1 MPTCQRRILLND
13 IDAAGVAFS
22 ARIIA
27 IAHESFEQACAAS
40 GAALEQLIAARV
52 GLPLVHVE
60 ADFHAPMRHGD
71 LIDIDVHCARIGGG
85 SVTIA
90 ISLRRGSKPT
100 ATVRQ
105 IHACVD
111 MDALVSR
118 PLTDELRAVFAAW
131 GPGRTGGAA
140 DSGVVPLAG
149 VTGASAIPP
158 GGQAPPSG
166 NSAEKPDKTA

>member
-1 MPTCQRRILLND
+1 MPTYQRRILLND

-27 IAHESFEQACAAS
+27 IAHESFELAMAAS
-40 GAALEQLIAARV
+40 GAALESLIAARV

-90 ISLRRGSKPT
+90 ISLRRGTKPT

-118 PLTDELRAVFAAW
+118 PLTDALRAVFAAW
-131 GPGRTGGAA
+131 GP
-140 DSGVVPLAG
+140 PPAG
-149 VTGASAIPP
+149 LSEK
-158 GGQAPPSG
+158 
-166 NSAEKPDKTA
+166 SAEKPAKPA